1 MQIAHPTSPPR
12 RRGFTLNEVLIAMGI
27 LAVGITATASLFPS
41 AIILQKRAVKDAQF
55 QQNTRSAEALLK
67 ARGIDAEE
75 LFEFSDNV
83 TGKNGATNIF
93 PAYDVREAEA
103 IADPEF
109 DVYALAE
116 LDTVWARPMPPGMPN
131 PTNAVKTDM
140 RVGSYQFNESL
151 LLDWPET
158 DRSFPSI
165 ETDPAQREFFYVPLF
180 RRGPEATPY
189 INDWVVYAFVL
200 QAQPE
205 VSDPTAGQPKYPNDP
220 ANPAYDNPN
229 ATPNGAVCANPL
241 DNTDYFPKV
250 FRAEV
255 TNWTGSVATLAGGWN
270 VGEILRLG
278 NEVLGDDG
286 EVYRVGDVNIGNNT
300 ITLNLVSRQTFDAV
314 TIGGGTELDAVWFAM
329 PPNST
334 EANPP
339 SPVRDIRVLSRGTVK
354 LEDYQ

>member
-1 MQIAHPTSPPR
+1 MPTVNLKSSRR

-27 LAVGITATASLFPS
+27 LAIGITAVASLFPS

-67 ARGIDAEE
+67 AKGIDADR
-75 LFEFSDNV
+75 LFNFSDNV
-83 TGKNGATNIF
+83 
-93 PAYDVREAEA
+93 A
-103 IADPEF
+103 IMTPTFTARAGVADIEF
-109 DVYALAE
+109 DVYALGE
-116 LDTVWARPMPPGMPN
+116 VDTVYSPGSPGVN
-131 PTNAVKTDM
+131 AKPTDLTAPGYGGDA
-140 RVGSYQFNESL
+140 SYAAAESL
-151 LLDWPET
+151 LEAWPEV

-165 ETDPAQREFFYVPLF
+165 EPDPSRREFFYVPLF

-189 INDWVVYAFVL
+189 INDWVVYVFVL

-205 VSDPTAGQPKYPNDP
+205 IANPIVGPKYPNDP
-220 ANPAYDNPN
+220 ANGTYTNPN
-229 ATPNGAVCANPL
+229 STPAGAVCANPF
-241 DNTDYFPKV
+241 DDADYFPKV

-255 TNWTGSVATLAGGWN
+255 TNWTGSVATLDAGWN

-278 NEVLGDDG
+278 DEVLGDDG
-286 EVYRVGDVNIGNNT
+286 EIYRVGDVNTAANT
-300 ITLNLVSRQTFDAV
+300 ATLNLVSRQTVDSV
-314 TIGGGTELDAVWFAM
+314 TLGGGTELDAVWFAM